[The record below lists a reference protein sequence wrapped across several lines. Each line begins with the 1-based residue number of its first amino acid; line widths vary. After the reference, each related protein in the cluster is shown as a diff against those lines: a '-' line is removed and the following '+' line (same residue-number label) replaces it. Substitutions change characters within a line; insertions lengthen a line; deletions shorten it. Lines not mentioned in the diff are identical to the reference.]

1 LGIDFDFVEKQ
12 CIVVEPIESRVE
24 PSKNQT
30 VVESN
35 NNSFGFDL
43 ILVEVY
49 VEDMF
54 ALPVKTKTVAI
65 AMTVEHYYHY
75 YYCY

>member
-1 LGIDFDFVEKQ
+1 MDFGIDFDSVEKH
-12 CIVVEPIESRVE
+12 CIVVEPIVSRVE
-24 PSKNQT
+24 LSKNQT

-49 VEDMF
+49 VEDTFEPPM
-54 ALPVKTKTVAI
+54 KTTTVAI
-65 AMTVEHYYHY
+65 AMTVEHYY
-75 YYCY
+75 